1 MMKHILCSALLI
13 GFSIVAM
20 TACSS
25 VDGPSD
31 FAERSMDQ
39 EYVILSDSWE
49 FLRKDSIDHAIRVAA
64 HLNPDIGITGGP
76 SEEGKAHL
84 TLDGGQSWIISDSS
98 VECLFSLDMVDAL
111 VAWQCSLGPV
121 ARSVDG
127 GLTWESVTDFGN
139 YCKFLSFLDA
149 RTGWIASTD
158 HLGITIDGGGSWQ
171 SVSLP
176 DDMSKILAI
185 SLQTSLQGAVLD
197 TTGRLFVTAD
207 GGETWQER
215 NLPIGD
221 ARISEVE
228 TASAGLRFLDDQHGF
243 VVLHISGNSQS
254 KVVEFQ
260 TADGGMNWVSTDV
273 ADTPMFVS
281 LYLSHDASY
290 LTITN
295 MMKPEIVLLK
305 RKDGFK

>member
-1 MMKHILCSALLI
+1 MMKHILCRAFLI

-20 TACSS
+20 NSCSTF
-25 VDGPSD
+25 DGPSD
-31 FAERSMDQ
+31 IIDPTMDQ
-39 EYVILSDSWE
+39 EYVLLSDSWE
-49 FLRKDSIDHAIRVAA
+49 FLRKDAIDHAIRVAA
-64 HLNPDIGITGGP
+64 YLNSDIGITGGP
-76 SEEGKAHL
+76 SDEGKAHV
-84 TLDGGQSWIISDSS
+84 TLDGGQSWIMSDSS
-98 VECLFSLDMVDAL
+98 VECLFGLDVVSPLVD
-111 VAWQCSLGPV
+111 WQCSLGPV

-127 GLTWESVTDFGN
+127 GQTWESVNDFGN
-139 YCKFLSFLDA
+139 YCKFLSFLNA
-149 RTGWIASTD
+149 STGWIASTD
-158 HLGITIDGGGSWQ
+158 NLGITIDGGGNWQ

-176 DDMSKILAI
+176 EDMSEIMAI
-185 SLQTSLQGAVLD
+185 SLQAPNEGAVLD